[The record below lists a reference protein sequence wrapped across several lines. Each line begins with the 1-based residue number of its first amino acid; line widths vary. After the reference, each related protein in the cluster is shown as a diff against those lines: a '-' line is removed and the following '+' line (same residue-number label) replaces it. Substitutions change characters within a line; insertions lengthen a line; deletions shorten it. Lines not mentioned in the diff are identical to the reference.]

1 VEDISMPRRRAL
13 LVTVS
18 VLTARSAFA
27 QSSRALRVVVP
38 FPPGGAVDAAARL
51 LSEKLPTRLNG
62 RAVIVDNRPGAG
74 GNIATGLVA
83 QSAPDGD
90 TLLVTSN
97 NHTINISLYR
107 KPGYTIDDFAPVA
120 QFGEAGFAF
129 VTHPSTG
136 FKTLANLLDAA
147 RANPNEISF
156 GSGGNGHPAHLATE
170 LLKSL
175 ANVSM
180 QHVPYRGSGPLTS
193 DLIGGQLPV
202 AVISVS
208 AAQPFVASGQLV
220 ALAVT
225 SNQRWPGL
233 LSVPTVEECGF
244 PGYNYS
250 AWIGVLIRKG
260 APAAEI
266 ATLEKEIL
274 TIAATEE
281 ARLRL
286 FEQGMHVVRRDAA
299 EFKEVIGRDV
309 ALNRDLIRKVGLQ
322 LD

>member
-1 VEDISMPRRRAL
+1 
-13 LVTVS
+13 
-18 VLTARSAFA
+18 
-27 QSSRALRVVVP
+27 
-38 FPPGGAVDAAARL
+38 
-51 LSEKLPTRLNG
+51 
-62 RAVIVDNRPGAG
+62 
-74 GNIATGLVA
+74 LVA

-107 KPGYTIDDFAPVA
+107 KPGYTNDDFAPVA
-120 QFGEAGFAF
+120 QLGETGFVF

-156 GSGGNGHPAHLATE
+156 GSGGNGHPAHLAAE

-208 AAQPFVASGQLV
+208 AAQPFVGSGQLV

-250 AWIGVLIRKG
+250 AWIGVLTRKG
-260 APAAEI
+260 APAAEV

-274 TIAATEE
+274 AIAATEE

-286 FEQGMHVVRRDAA
+286 FEQGVLVVRRDAA
-299 EFKEVIGRDV
+299 EFKEVLGRDI